1 MLLTLAVLI
10 APPYPVEKPQLTK
23 NTFSRGAA
31 ASILATEISFITVY
45 SEKVLVFPKW
55 YTGFPLQVNLLVP
68 SDIRWVS
75 PCLL

>member
-45 SEKVLVFPKW
+45 SPEK
-55 YTGFPLQVNLLVP
+55 
-68 SDIRWVS
+68 
-75 PCLL
+75 